1 MHAFAVEVDGARGLK
16 QQRGDPPARL
26 GSPVAV
32 EIAAPQEAVRG
43 VVVVAVP
50 RIDVAQGAGRIA
62 AFKGDH
68 HVAYMVAGR
77 GEGVAEPD
85 CYRAGQLCPADIR
98 CVWVVIDDRVG
109 RENLGGAVG
118 VVAVEAFTVAVD
130 QLGDRLA
137 VDKFV
142 YGVFQFHEGSCTRPR
157 IVSDSFRGIK
167 RDAAPGQGL
176 QTTVGAI

>member
-1 MHAFAVEVDGARGLK
+1 VDGGRWKTFPRRRIRGAEAAGLAAADPVHAVTVKVDGTRSLK

-26 GSPVAV
+26 GSPVTV

-43 VVVVAVP
+43 AVVVAVP
-50 RIDVAQGAGRIA
+50 RVDIAQGAGRIA

-68 HVAYMVAGR
+68 HVADMVAGR
-77 GEGVAEPD
+77 GEGVAEPGD
-85 CYRAGQLCPADIR
+85 YRAGQLCPADIR
-98 CVWVVIDDRVG
+98 CVRVVIDDRVG

-137 VDKFV
+137 VD
-142 YGVFQFHEGSCTRPR
+142 
-157 IVSDSFRGIK
+157 
-167 RDAAPGQGL
+167 
-176 QTTVGAI
+176 